1 MLGNRGGS
9 SEKEKQKSSK
19 LEVNFFQQGETH
31 FRYTGFEMINLKMP
45 NWRCETCTQE
55 S

>member
-1 MLGNRGGS
+1 MKKKNRQ
-9 SEKEKQKSSK
+9 ENSK

-45 NWRCETCTQE
+45 NWRCETCTLK